1 MIMNNVIRY
10 SIAIVLGLLGLIIII
25 THWLA
30 ILRYIKN
37 KNIHF
42 SLNPFWGGISLCV
55 SFALIPGNSYWW
67 LCWIALFVDPGC
79 LPMAIG
85 ALIYTMKH
93 KKK

>member
-1 MIMNNVIRY
+1 MMMNNVIRY

-42 SLNPFWGGISLCV
+42 SLNPFLGGISLCV